1 MELHFAISGSVIFT
15 TEASCVPPV
24 GSKVTLRMQS
34 YKKGLNAGSIIS
46 FIISDEFPP
55 EYDYTQ
61 GGLVVY
67 IDVNN
72 YEVLEEGPS
81 PD

>member
-46 FIISDEFPP
+46 FIISDEFHP
-55 EYDYTQ
+55 
-61 GGLVVY
+61 
-67 IDVNN
+67 
-72 YEVLEEGPS
+72 
-81 PD
+81 